1 MRGRSSENGFGLLV
15 ALLTLAAAVGFLAA
29 LTVEM
34 ARFADESMRLE
45 KGVRARALAEAG
57 IEAAL
62 ARIAG
67 GNAAPFTLDLALD
80 GGRSS
85 VTMVPGGAS
94 TAAFVITSE
103 GILETRGGETV
114 SRIQVTLGRGTSGM
128 LSVARREES
137 VQTRRPA
144 ALKAKGG

>member
-1 MRGRSSENGFGLLV
+1 MRGKSREAGFGLLV
-15 ALLTLAAAVGFLAA
+15 ALLTLAAAAGLLAA
-29 LTVEM
+29 LTVGI
-34 ARFADESMRLE
+34 ARFADESMRIE

-67 GNAAPFTLDLALD
+67 GYAARFTLDLSLD

-85 VTMVPGGAS
+85 VTTVPGGPD

-103 GILETRGGETV
+103 GILKTGGGETV
-114 SRIQVTLGRGTSGM
+114 SRIQMTLGRGASGT
-128 LSVARREES
+128 LNVARREES

-144 ALKAKGG
+144 AGMK